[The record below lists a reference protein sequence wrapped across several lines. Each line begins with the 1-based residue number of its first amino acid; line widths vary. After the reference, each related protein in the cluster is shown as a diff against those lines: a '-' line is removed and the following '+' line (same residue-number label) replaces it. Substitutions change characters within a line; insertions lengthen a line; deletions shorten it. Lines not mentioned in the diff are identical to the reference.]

1 MEADLL
7 TEMTIALIIAVIC
20 AAGFTQ
26 GMTGFGFG
34 LVAMPLLLFFM
45 DIKEAAAVTVVLN
58 LIVCGM
64 TFLSTRAH
72 FSFRQGWELVVGAC
86 LGVPLGIYALVQ
98 VNELVLLRVLGGVML
113 FFSINEVLLTR
124 AKVIHLSPRL
134 GLPIGL
140 VSGGLSGA
148 FNMGGPPVVAY
159 TYSQPWSKE
168 QIVAV
173 LQVVFGLSAV
183 LRLVLLGT
191 AGLLARPL
199 LITALW
205 SVVPLMVAI
214 SLGQKCFSRI
224 PQPVLKQV
232 AFLFLGAMGIKY
244 LLFP

>member
-1 MEADLL
+1 
-7 TEMTIALIIAVIC
+7 MTLALIIIVIC
-20 AAGFTQ
+20 LAGFTQ

-34 LVAMPLLLFFM
+34 LVAMPLLLFLM

-72 FSFRQGWELVVGAC
+72 FSFRQGLGLVVGAC
-86 LGVPLGIYALVQ
+86 LGVPLGIYALVR
-98 VNELVLLRVLGGVML
+98 VDEILLLRILGGVML
-113 FFSINEVLLTR
+113 LFSINELVLTR
-124 AKVIHLSPRL
+124 AKAFRLSPRL

-140 VSGGLSGA
+140 ISGGLSGA

-173 LQVVFGLSAV
+173 LQVVFGVSAV

-205 SVVPLMVAI
+205 SIVPLVIAI
-214 SLGQKCFSRI
+214 SLGQKCFARI
-224 PQPVLKQV
+224 PQPVLKQA
-232 AFLFLGAMGIKY
+232 AFIFLGAMGIKY